1 MKLHVT
7 PPENSH
13 ESPSRHWRNLILD
26 KQLER
31 TNGLKGDKLV
41 ELKKRIDD
49 LMPAVPRLAGLF
61 MGFAPETDP
70 CPQGMKALFFDFK
83 KDDAFRPG
91 SMGRYMKRLGFSSEE
106 VKNMKKD
113 MKTNEDDDLET
124 TLFQYPEPN
133 VQFCIAYF
141 WQLAKVKGDFLAAQ
155 ELEAF
160 IQNLAETMGGPK
172 NEPVDE
178 ERRATATRALSQV
191 AWNSLMAAEKEAI
204 GNAAP
209 EFADKIKEEATDRL
223 LSFEED
229 LTRDEREVSQAVTY
243 YSNPE
248 NIRKTVARII
258 GSRPGL

>member
-1 MKLHVT
+1 M
-7 PPENSH
+7 
-13 ESPSRHWRNLILD
+13 D

-61 MGFAPETDP
+61 MGFSPETDP
-70 CPQGMKALFFDFK
+70 CPKGMKALYLDSE

-91 SMGRYMKRLGFSSEE
+91 SMGRYMKRMGFSSEE

-113 MKTNEDDDLET
+113 MKTSEDDILDSF
-124 TLFQYPEPN
+124 LFQRPEPN
-133 VQFCIAYF
+133 VQVCIAYF
-141 WQLAKVKGDFLAAQ
+141 WQLARVKGDFLAAQ
-155 ELEAF
+155 ELENF
-160 IQNLAETMGGPK
+160 ICDMAETMAGPK
-172 NEPVDE
+172 NQPVDK
-178 ERRATATRALSQV
+178 ERRATATKALSQI
-191 AWNSLMAAEKEAI
+191 AWSSLMAAEKEAI

-209 EFADKIKEEATDRL
+209 EFAEKIKEEGTDRL

-229 LTRDEREVSQAVTY
+229 QTRDGREVSQAVTY

-258 GSRPGL
+258 GSRPEL